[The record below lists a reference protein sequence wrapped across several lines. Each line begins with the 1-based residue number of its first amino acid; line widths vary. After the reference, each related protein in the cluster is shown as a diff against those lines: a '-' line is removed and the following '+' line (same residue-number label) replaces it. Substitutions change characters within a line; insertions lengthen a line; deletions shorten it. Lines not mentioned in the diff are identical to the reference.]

1 MERIF
6 IGVAW
11 PYANGPMHLG
21 HLAGVYLPADIF
33 SRFHRL
39 NGNEVLMV
47 SGSDMHGTPITVTA
61 QQQNKTPEEVALHY
75 HQVHSETLK
84 QMGIEFDNYTNT
96 HTPEHADVVRE
107 LLGILEQNDYITTKT
122 TEEPYDPKSKHY
134 LPDRYVEGTCPHC
147 QYESARGDQCDDCGR
162 TLDAKDLI
170 NPHPKLNPDT
180 ELEFRETEHL
190 FFKLS
195 NFRDELLAWVSK
207 DKEHWRDNVGKFT
220 HNWLQDGLIDRAI
233 TRDLDWGIEIDKEG
247 YENKRIYVWFE
258 AVMGYYSASRS
269 WAKWNGE
276 PDAWKKW
283 WEDDDARHYYFL
295 AKDNIPFH
303 TIIWPAILM
312 GCNLHLPYDVP
323 ANEYLLLDFTQFSK
337 SRNHAVWAPDY
348 LNTYDPEALRYVLSA
363 VMPENR
369 DSNFSW
375 EDYVARINNELIG
388 NLGNFIHRTI
398 SFAQKNFP
406 KGLHSDECSAPELKD
421 KVALSY
427 SQITASLSAC
437 KFKES
442 LQTLMEL
449 SQAGN
454 IAMNEMA
461 PWKSIK
467 EDKKACEADLVTLL
481 NVCRAL
487 SIIMNPF
494 LPKSSQKVWDYL
506 GLEGTV
512 EEAGW
517 GAVAQGQTDFKLNE
531 PLPLFQKLN
540 LEEILEREMPNEEET
555 LPDLKPEITFEDF
568 QKMDIRIGTV
578 VGIENHPNADK
589 LYLLDVDF
597 GGPKRRIVTG
607 LKEEYN
613 DEELMGKQIAVIV
626 NLAPAK
632 FRGEVSE
639 GMLLAAEDEHVSTA
653 NVSLLHPDKEVTD
666 GSSVH

>member
-1 MERIF
+1 MEKIF

-84 QMGIEFDNYTNT
+84 QMSIKFDNYTNT
-96 HTPEHADVVRE
+96 HTPEHADVVRD
-107 LLGILEQNDYITTKT
+107 LLSTLEKNNHITTKI
-122 TEEPYDPKSKHY
+122 TEEPYDPKSKQF

-180 ELEFRETEHL
+180 KLEFRETEHL

-195 NFRDELLAWVSK
+195 KFRDELLAWVSK

-220 HNWLQDGLIDRAI
+220 RNWLEDGLIDRAI

-247 YENKRIYVWFE
+247 YESKRIYVWFE

-269 WAKWNGE
+269 WAKLNGE

-283 WEDDDARHYYFL
+283 WEDDEARHYYFL

-348 LNTYDPEALRYVLSA
+348 LNTYDSEALRYVLSA

-406 KGLHSDECSAPELKD
+406 KGLHADECSAPELQD

-427 SQITASLSAC
+427 SQITTSLSAC

-442 LQTLMEL
+442 LQSLMEL

-467 EDKKACEADLVTLL
+467 ENKKVCEAHLVALL

-517 GAVAQGQTDFKLNE
+517 TAVTQGQTDFKLNE

-578 VGIENHPNADK
+578 VGIEDHPNADK

-626 NLAPAK
+626 NLAPRE

-666 GSSVH
+666 GSFVH